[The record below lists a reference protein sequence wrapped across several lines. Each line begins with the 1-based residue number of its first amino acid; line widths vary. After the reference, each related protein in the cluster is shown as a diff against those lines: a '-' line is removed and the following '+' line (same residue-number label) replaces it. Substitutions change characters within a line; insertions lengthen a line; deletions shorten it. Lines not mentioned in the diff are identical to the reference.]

1 MDAAAFDFAPAIPE
15 IFLACAAMGLLLVG
29 VFRTG
34 EPDAS
39 HLVWPLAVMALVV
52 ALFLLLVDDAEP
64 AVTMGGQFV
73 TDRFAVYLKVLILV
87 GAGLCLMMSPTFMQR
102 EGIERFEYPVL
113 ALFTTV
119 GMMMMISANS
129 LLALYIGLEL
139 HSLPLYV
146 MTAVH
151 RDQIRSTEAGL
162 KYFVLGALAS
172 GLLLYGCSLVYGFTG
187 TLSFDALA
195 QIFEAEGATISTG
208 VLIGIVFIA
217 AGLAFKIA
225 AVPFHMWT
233 PDVYEGAPTPVTA
246 FISAAPKV
254 AAIGLTLRV
263 LYQPFG
269 AWVLEWQQIVVFIA
283 IASMLLGSFAA
294 IGQTNVKRLLA
305 YSGIGHIGF
314 ALVGLA
320 AGTQDGVYSVLVY
333 MTIYMIMTIGAFG
346 CVLAMRRHGHAVEG
360 VDDLAGLGRNQ
371 PLLAASL
378 AIFMFSMAG
387 IPPLAGFFGK
397 VYVFLAAVRAD
408 MVPLA
413 VIGVLAS
420 VVGAYYYVRIVKVM
434 YFDEAREGFDRP
446 IGREFTVVVG
456 VTAVLNV
463 VFCLHPSALLT
474 PAQAAATALLP

>member
-1 MDAAAFDFAPAIPE
+1 
-15 IFLACAAMGLLLVG
+15 
-29 VFRTG
+29 
-34 EPDAS
+34 
-39 HLVWPLAVMALVV
+39 
-52 ALFLLLVDDAEP
+52 
-64 AVTMGGQFV
+64 
-73 TDRFAVYLKVLILV
+73 
-87 GAGLCLMMSPTFMQR
+87 
-102 EGIERFEYPVL
+102 
-113 ALFTTV
+113 
-119 GMMMMISANS
+119 MMMMISANS

-146 MTAVH
+146 MTAFH

-420 VVGAYYYVRIVKVM
+420 VVGAYYYIRVVKVM
-434 YFDEAREGFDRP
+434 YFDEPREAFDQP
-446 IGREFTVVVG
+446 MGREISIIVG
-456 VTAVLNV
+456 ATAAFNVL
-463 VFCLHPSALLT
+463 FCLLPSALLSQ
-474 PAQAAATALLP
+474 AQSAAAALLP